1 MKIMFNCL
9 TMEKGGAERVISLL
23 ANEFSRKNDV
33 SILTLKKSKDAYKL
47 NPKIKRLKVDETDYR
62 KDSRARS
69 ILRKLSLIRLARQRN
84 KIIME
89 KPDIIISF
97 LPEPSLRLMMIK
109 KYSKKIRKIPTIISI
124 RNDPERE
131 FNNPLL
137 RKVMKKLYKSVDG
150 MVYQTDDAKKFFD
163 NIVTTKNKV
172 IIQNPID
179 DSILEEP
186 KPDGQRK
193 NVIINVGRL
202 EPQKNQELLIKA
214 FYDVLENNECDYVL
228 EIYGEGSERKKLQSM
243 IDGLG
248 MRDRI
253 VLKGQVDD
261 IAGRLNNSK
270 IFVLSSIY
278 EGMPNALMEAMAM
291 GLPCISTDC
300 PCGGPRSLIN
310 NNINGILINN
320 NSQESLSKA
329 MQYLI
334 SNKDIR
340 VKLSKNAV
348 VIRKTNGID
357 ENAVL
362 WYKII
367 RNILGVKNNE

>member
-1 MKIMFNCL
+1 
-9 TMEKGGAERVISLL
+9 MEKGGAERVISLL
-23 ANEFSRKNDV
+23 ANEFSKENDV
-33 SILTLKKSKDAYKL
+33 CVLTLKKSKDAYVL
-47 NPKIKRLKVDETDYR
+47 SPAIKRLTVDKTDYK
-62 KDSRARS
+62 KDGTIRNV
-69 ILRKLSLIRLARQRN
+69 LRKLSLTRLIRQRK
-84 KIIME
+84 KIVTE

-109 KYSKKIRKIPTIISI
+109 KYSRRIREIPTVVSI

-131 FNNPLL
+131 FDNLLL
-137 RKVMKKLYKSVDG
+137 RNIMRQLYKSVDG
-150 MVYQTDDAKKFFD
+150 MVFQTEDAKKYFED
-163 NIVTTKNKV
+163 IVTTKNKT

-179 DSILEEP
+179 NSIFIKPISDS
-186 KPDGQRK
+186 QRK

-202 EPQKNQELLIKA
+202 EPQKNQELLIRA

-310 NNINGILINN
+310 NNINGILIKN
-320 NSQESLSKA
+320 NSQESLGKA

-348 VIRKTNGID
+348 AIRKTNSID

-362 WYKII
+362 WYKMI
-367 RNILGVKNNE
+367 RNVLGVKNNE